1 MMVPAVISVGIP
13 APTVIVPVSVVPA
26 TVNANAT
33 GVVPPR
39 PPGISPDHL
48 PAGLW
53 ANANDDMRK
62 TRLSTN
68 KNFIFMLFLLLLSAS
83 VALGLIQVIN

>member
-1 MMVPAVISVGIP
+1 MMVPAVIAVGIP
-13 APTVIVPVSVVPA
+13 APTVIVPVKVVPA
-26 TVNANAT
+26 TVNSNAT
-33 GVVPPR
+33 GVAPPR

-68 KNFIFMLFLLLLSAS
+68 KTFIFMLFLLLLSAC

>member
-1 MMVPAVISVGIP
+1 MVPAVISVGIP
-13 APTVIVPVSVVPA
+13 APTVIFPVNTVPA
-26 TVNANAT
+26 TVNSKTT

-39 PPGISPDHL
+39 PPGISPVHL
-48 PAGLW
+48 PAGPW

-68 KNFIFMLFLLLLSAS
+68 KNFIFMLFLLLL
-83 VALGLIQVIN
+83 

>member
-53 ANANDDMRK
+53 ANANDDIRK

-68 KNFIFMLFLLLLSAS
+68 KYFIFMLFLLLL
-83 VALGLIQVIN
+83 